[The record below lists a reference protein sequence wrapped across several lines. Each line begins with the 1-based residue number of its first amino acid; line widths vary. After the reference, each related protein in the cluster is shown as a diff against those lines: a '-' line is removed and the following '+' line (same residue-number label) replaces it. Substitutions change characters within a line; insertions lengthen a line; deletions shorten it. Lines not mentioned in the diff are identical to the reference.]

1 MDSFIDALQF
11 ENLTSTFT
19 VADIVL
25 LLFFSFALTSIVAWV
40 YRATHHGVSYSQ
52 SVAQTMVLLGM
63 LVGMVMAIVGTNI
76 ASAFTL
82 VGALSIVR
90 FRNAVKETRDVG
102 FIFFA
107 MAVGMATGTQFYWLA
122 VIATLVICLI
132 IMMMDRFNWFALDI
146 RSQIIKVQLDPQV
159 DPDTALE
166 PALVSH
172 TDRSDLVSVESIRGG
187 ALTEVIYSVV
197 LKKSASPTALVNDL
211 RERSGG
217 QKVTLLTGYDRSDL

>member
-1 MDSFIDALQF
+1 
-11 ENLTSTFT
+11 
-19 VADIVL
+19 
-25 LLFFSFALTSIVAWV
+25 
-40 YRATHHGVSYSQ
+40 
-52 SVAQTMVLLGM
+52 
-63 LVGMVMAIVGTNI
+63 MVMAIVGTNI

-122 VIATLVICLI
+122 VIGTLVISLI
-132 IMMMDRFNWFALDI
+132 VMMMDRFNWFALDI
-146 RSQIIKVQLDPQV
+146 RSQIVKVQLDPQV
-159 DPDTALE
+159 NPDEALE
-166 PALVSH
+166 AALLSH
-172 TDRSDLVSVESIRGG
+172 TERADLVSVESIRGG

-197 LKKSASPTALVNDL
+197 LKKSAAPTDLINDL
-211 RERSGG
+211 RELSGG

>member
-1 MDSFIDALQF
+1 VDSFIEALEF
-11 ENLTSTFT
+11 ENLTSTFS

-40 YRATHHGVSYSQ
+40 YRATHNGVSYSQ

-159 DPDTALE
+159 DPDTALQST
-166 PALVSH
+166 LLSH
-172 TDRSDLVSVESIRGG
+172 TDRADLVSVESIRGG

-211 RERSGG
+211 RESSGG
-217 QKVTLLTGYDRSDL
+217 QKITLLTGYDRSDL